1 MTDSR
6 MKEYEAYKDSEI
18 EWIGQIPKEWEVI
31 KIKNLCNVTDG
42 THFSPRTES
51 TGKPYVTVSN
61 VNNDFV
67 DVGNA
72 LLISEEDFDT
82 LVRQGCQP
90 KVGDVLLSKD
100 GTVGRSAIVGNNN
113 GFVCLSSLGIL
124 SPKAGLFSGYLK
136 RSLDSIMLQYQMNRA
151 MAGSALKRI
160 TISKINEFCMLLPP
174 LSEQKAI
181 AFYLDYKVGQ
191 IDASISAINTQ
202 IDDLKSYRQ
211 SIISEAVTKG
221 LNPDVPMKD
230 SCVEWIEQIPEGW
243 EIKRLSLFTT
253 KIGSGKTPTGGAQ
266 VYTEDG
272 VLFIRSQNVYNN
284 GLLTNDIAY
293 ISEEVNRTMVNS
305 KVVHQDVLLN
315 ITGGSIGR
323 SCLITDENINANV
336 NQHVCIIRSKKNVL
350 DSSFLHYQIV
360 SSLIQNQIKACQTG
374 SNREELNF
382 EQIGK
387 FMITIPPL
395 SEQQEIA
402 TYLNTKT
409 QKIDAA
415 IVYLEQQRNDLNT
428 LKQSIIS
435 EAVTG
440 KIDVRDWKP
449 NK

>member
-230 SCVEWIEQIPEGW
+230 SGVEWIGEIPESW
-243 EIKRLSLFTT
+243 ECLPMKRGLTINNGKDYKEIQSDEGYPV
-253 KIGSGKTPTGGAQ
+253 IGSGGQFAFATD
-266 VYTEDG
+266 YLYDG
-272 VLFIRSQNVYNN
+272 E
-284 GLLTNDIAY
+284 A
-293 ISEEVNRTMVNS
+293 
-305 KVVHQDVLLN
+305 VLLGRKGTIDKPMYINGKFWTVDTMFYAVPSEDVCCKYMYYQAQTIPFGLYSTNTALPSMTQTDLANNPFCFPSLAEQQN
-315 ITGGSIGR
+315 IA
-323 SCLITDENINANV
+323 DY
-336 NQHVCIIRSKKNVL
+336 L
-350 DSSFLHYQIV
+350 DCKTAKIDSTI
-360 SSLIQNQIKACQTG
+360 SSLEA
-374 SNREELNF
+374 
-382 EQIGK
+382 
-387 FMITIPPL
+387 
-395 SEQQEIA
+395 
-402 TYLNTKT
+402 
-409 QKIDAA
+409 
-415 IVYLEQQRNDLNT
+415 QRDDLNA

-440 KIDVRDWKP
+440 KIDVRDWKA
-449 NK
+449 NNV

>member
-1 MTDSR
+1 
-6 MKEYEAYKDSEI
+6 MKKYEAYKNSGI

-51 TGKPYVTVSN
+51 IGKPYVTVSN

-136 RSLDSIMLQYQMNRA
+136 RSLDSIMLQDQMNRA

-160 TISKINEFCMLLPP
+160 TISKINEFHMLLPP
-174 LSEQKAI
+174 LSEQQAI
-181 AFYLDYKVGQ
+181 ASYLDYKVGQ

-211 SIISEAVTKG
+211 SIINEAVTKG
-221 LNPDVPMKD
+221 LNPNVPMKD
-230 SCVEWIEQIPEGW
+230 SGVEWIGLIPEGW
-243 EIKRLSLFTT
+243 EVLKEKYIFENLDYLREPISSESRERNNPIYDYYGASGVID
-253 KIGSGKTPTGGAQ
+253 KIDHYNVEGKVLLIG
-266 VYTEDG
+266 EDG
-272 VLFIRSQNVYNN
+272 ANLVMRNLPLIYKAVGRFWVNN
-284 GLLTNDIAY
+284 HAHILKPKVGIDY
-293 ISEEVNRTMVNS
+293 DYMYYTMEAA
-305 KVVHQDVLLN
+305 DYMPF
-315 ITGGSIGR
+315 ITGAAQPKLSQ
-323 SCLITDENINANV
+323 ENLN
-336 NQHVCIIRSKKNVL
+336 R
-350 DSSFLHYQIV
+350 V
-360 SSLIQNQIKACQTG
+360 SYPV
-374 SNREELNF
+374 
-382 EQIGK
+382 
-387 FMITIPPL
+387 PPF
-395 SEQQEIA
+395 SEQKSIA
-402 TYLNTKT
+402 SYLDVKT
-409 QKIDAA
+409 LKIDAA
-415 IVYLEQQRNDLNT
+415 ITSLEQQRNDLIT

>member
-61 VNNDFV
+61 VNNDVV

-230 SCVEWIEQIPEGW
+230 SGVEWIGEIPERW
-243 EIKRLSLFTT
+243 ECLPMKRGLTINNGKDYKEIQSDEGYPV
-253 KIGSGKTPTGGAQ
+253 IGSGGQFAFATD
-266 VYTEDG
+266 YLYDG
-272 VLFIRSQNVYNN
+272 E
-284 GLLTNDIAY
+284 A
-293 ISEEVNRTMVNS
+293 
-305 KVVHQDVLLN
+305 VLLGRKGTIDKPMYINGKFWTVDTMFYAVPSEDVCCKYMYYQAQTIPFGLYSTNTALPSMTQTDLANNPFCFPSLAEQQN
-315 ITGGSIGR
+315 IA
-323 SCLITDENINANV
+323 DY
-336 NQHVCIIRSKKNVL
+336 L
-350 DSSFLHYQIV
+350 DCKTAKIDSTI
-360 SSLIQNQIKACQTG
+360 SSLEA
-374 SNREELNF
+374 
-382 EQIGK
+382 
-387 FMITIPPL
+387 
-395 SEQQEIA
+395 
-402 TYLNTKT
+402 
-409 QKIDAA
+409 
-415 IVYLEQQRNDLNT
+415 QRDDLNA

-440 KIDVRDWKP
+440 KIDVRDWKA
-449 NK
+449 NNV